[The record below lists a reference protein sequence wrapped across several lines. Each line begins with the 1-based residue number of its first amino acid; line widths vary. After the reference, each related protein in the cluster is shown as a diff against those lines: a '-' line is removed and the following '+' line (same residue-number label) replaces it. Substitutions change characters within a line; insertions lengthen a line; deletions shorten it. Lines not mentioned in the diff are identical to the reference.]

1 MLVTQ
6 SSVIS
11 TDPFLD
17 MQSWDQPSISTINI
31 TTTLL
36 HHCYV
41 AGEVDSI
48 YIVWAYK
55 KQYEVKFMDGFLP
68 KKQIQIL
75 ILEEKEKLDFTDS

>member
-1 MLVTQ
+1 MLVKQTQ

-11 TDPFLD
+11 NDPFLD

-41 AGEVDSI
+41 GGEVDAI
-48 YIVWAYK
+48 YIFLAYE
-55 KQYEVKFMDGFLP
+55 QQCEVKVMDGFLP
-68 KKQIQIL
+68 K
-75 ILEEKEKLDFTDS
+75 